1 MIVCEAAKPPPRN
14 SPNLKRAEKLFSLT
28 SDVNIG
34 INVADRGYD
43 FYLEGSAFIA

>member
-14 SPNLKRAEKLFSLT
+14 SPNLERAEKFFSLT

-34 INVADRGYD
+34 MNMADR
-43 FYLEGSAFIA
+43 